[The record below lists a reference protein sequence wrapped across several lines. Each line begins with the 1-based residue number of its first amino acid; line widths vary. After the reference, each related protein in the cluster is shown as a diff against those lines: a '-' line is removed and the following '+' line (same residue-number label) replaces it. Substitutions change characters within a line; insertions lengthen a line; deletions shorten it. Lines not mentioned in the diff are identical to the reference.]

1 MEEEINL
8 IQTTE
13 IPEILN
19 EEEMEVQEVNE

>member
-13 IPEILN
+13 IPEVLN